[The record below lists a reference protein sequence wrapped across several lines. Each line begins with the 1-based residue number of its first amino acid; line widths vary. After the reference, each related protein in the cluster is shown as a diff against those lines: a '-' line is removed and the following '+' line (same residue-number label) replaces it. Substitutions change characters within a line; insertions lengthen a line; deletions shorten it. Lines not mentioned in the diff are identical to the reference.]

1 MATAVEMNTPLP
13 LPATMPTHGPPVLD
27 YAPTTQPPGVSH
39 ATAAILK
46 EGWMHKLSYMG
57 SGWKKRYVA
66 VTEDSELR
74 YWAPTEIGGW
84 ELKGVITLE
93 DAEFSQVASPALP
106 LLTEPDIRMPG
117 LLVVGELRSW

>member
-1 MATAVEMNTPLP
+1 MATAVAPLP
-13 LPATMPTHGPPVLD
+13 LMGIMPTHGPLVLD

-46 EGWMHKLSYMG
+46 EGWLHKLSYMG

-74 YWAPTEIGGW
+74 YWAPTDDGGW

-93 DAEFSQVASPALP
+93 DADFTQVVSSAPSSRDRA
-106 LLTEPDIRMPG
+106 RYSNAR
-117 LLVVGELRSW
+117 LVRCC